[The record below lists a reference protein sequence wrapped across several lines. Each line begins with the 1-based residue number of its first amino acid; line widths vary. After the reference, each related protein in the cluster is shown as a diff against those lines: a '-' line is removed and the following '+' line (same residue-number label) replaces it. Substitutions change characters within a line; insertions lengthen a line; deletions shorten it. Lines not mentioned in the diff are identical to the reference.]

1 MKDALGN
8 EIKIGSWYGY
18 SRVNN
23 GVSKIVIG
31 KANQLID
38 TEVKLTH
45 ITKQWV
51 KLTHIIKQWGVNED
65 PNNIVG
71 FGKYVYVFSKT
82 VFPVDINQLK
92 LEGKDN

>member
-45 ITKQWV
+45 ITR
-51 KLTHIIKQWGVNED
+51 QWGVSKD
-65 PNNIVG
+65 PNSIE
-71 FGKYVYVFSKT
+71 FGKHVYVLSKT

-92 LEGKDN
+92 LEGKDS